1 MSSTPQQPLPN
12 GFIDPWSTQG
22 QYNIELFVIK
32 AALAKMQTA
41 TLVQVKSCTND
52 GGVSPFGTV
61 DVVPMVAQIDGA
73 GNITPHLTVF
83 ELPYLRIQGGAN
95 AVIIDP
101 QPGDI
106 GIAVFASRDI
116 SNVKTTQSP
125 AAPGSFRS
133 YDWGDGMYLGG
144 VLNGTPTQYLRFAS
158 GGVEVVSPTQVT
170 LTAPAVRAGASG
182 GTPQALMTAAWNQ
195 YWLTIVMPFL
205 AGLGFT
211 GGPPPTDGL
220 TVDTEVS

>member
-1 MSSTPQQPLPN
+1 MSSTPQALPN
-12 GFIDPWSTQG
+12 GFINPWSTQG
-22 QYNIELFVIK
+22 DYNVQLFAIQ

-52 GGVSPFGTV
+52 GAVGPFGTV

-73 GNITPHLTVF
+73 GNTTPHLTVF
-83 ELPYLRIQGGAN
+83 ELPYLRLQGGEN

-116 SNVKTTQSP
+116 SNVKTTQAP
-125 AAPGSFRS
+125 AAPGTFRS
-133 YDWGDGMYLGG
+133 YAWEDGMYLGG

-182 GTPQALMTAAWNQ
+182 GTPQQLMTAAWNND
-195 YWLTIVMPFL
+195 YWVAIVLPFL

-211 GGPPPTDGL
+211 GGPPPTNGL
-220 TVDTEVS
+220 TVDTEAS